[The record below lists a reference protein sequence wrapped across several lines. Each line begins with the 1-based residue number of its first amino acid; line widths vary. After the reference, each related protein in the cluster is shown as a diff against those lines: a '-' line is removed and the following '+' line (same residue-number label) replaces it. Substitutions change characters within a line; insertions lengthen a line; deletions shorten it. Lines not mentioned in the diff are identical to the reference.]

1 MQHTDLSEIGMN
13 ARQNDGGAIGVI
25 LLALLLC
32 GVFFLSVG
40 AYGMFAEE
48 GGSLNGDLPGA
59 VLALRE
65 LVEENGTVAVFLG
78 LSPVE
83 SNEDAERAARILA
96 AAEAYIQEKEG

>member
-1 MQHTDLSEIGMN
+1 MQHTDLSEIGIN
-13 ARQNDGGAIGVI
+13 ARQNDGGAVGVI

-40 AYGMFAEE
+40 AYGMFVEE
-48 GGSLNGDLPGA
+48 GGTLNGELPGA

-78 LSPVE
+78 LAPAE
-83 SNEDAERAARILA
+83 KDEDAERAARILA
-96 AAEAYIQEKEG
+96 AAEAYIREKEG

>member
-1 MQHTDLSEIGMN
+1 MDTEFSDFSAE
-13 ARQNDGGAIGVI
+13 ARRNDGGLFGVV

-48 GGSLNGDLPGA
+48 GGFSDGELPGA
-59 VLALRE
+59 VLALRD
-65 LVEENGTVAVFLG
+65 LVEENDTVAVFLG

-83 SNEDAERAARILA
+83 DSEEAERTARILV
-96 AAEAYIQEKEG
+96 AAEAYIREKEG